1 MVLLC
6 LLCLVMGQNSV
17 VKSKSSHDEHWARL
31 VVMSLA
37 ISAVAT
43 LYLLLVLGFSV
54 RLVDG
59 GGPWFV
65 TGHALEAGE
74 LFDATRNAVAFATFT
89 IAGGAAYLA
98 YRRQRA
104 TDRTNALTTSRHE
117 QDELGELR
125 ARFTTAVEQLA
136 HSSATVRI
144 AGVYSLAA
152 VADQWL
158 VREDVEQA
166 QVAVDVLCGYMRLP
180 YSPDLGENHQTKRVV
195 KIERSDTG
203 EAAEE
208 HFEFPQN
215 DRVVRQTICRLLAS
229 KLRGLPLSRDITAR
243 SQAAPGAWSDL
254 VFDFSGAHLV
264 GANFEACRFNEPVR
278 FVEAVFEGDA
288 SFEGAYFAGRSS
300 FARAEFQS
308 NASFSRVHGALPISF
323 DAAEFDSNVFFD
335 NAHFERLQ
343 LRAAKIEVG
352 AFFRRATF
360 MEELVMP
367 GSSARSWDFSRVTF
381 ERGAHFGRCTAR
393 VRVTFA
399 GASITDPMKFDGT
412 EIPSTKFNRLVEW
425 NSPDGDGADFSDVEW
440 LPDLTDEDPALSD
453 ESLDLVD

>member
-6 LLCLVMGQNSV
+6 LLCLVMGQNPV

-43 LYLLLVLGFSV
+43 LYLLLILGFSV

-65 TGHALEAGE
+65 TGHALEDGE

-104 TDRTNALTTSRHE
+104 TDRSNALTSSRHE
-117 QDELGELR
+117 RDELGELR

-158 VREDVEQA
+158 ANDDVEQA
-166 QVAVDVLCGYMRLP
+166 QVAVDVLCGYMRMP
-180 YSPDLGENHQTKRVV
+180 YSPKLGANHQTKRVV
-195 KIERSDTG
+195 KIEKSDAD

-215 DRVVRQTICRLLAS
+215 DRVVRQTICTVIAS
-229 KLRGLPLSRDITAR
+229 KLRGIPLGERTTAV
-243 SQAAPGAWSDL
+243 PGTWSDL

-264 GANFEACRFNEPVR
+264 EASFAGCQFNGPVR
-278 FVEAVFEGDA
+278 FVGAVFEGRAIFKDA
-288 SFEGAYFAGRSS
+288 HFAGSSS
-300 FARAEFQS
+300 FDRAEFQ
-308 NASFSRVHGALPISF
+308 AHAVFSRVRVAQGISF
-323 DAAEFDSNVFFD
+323 EFAEFEG
-335 NAHFERLQ
+335 NALFSDALFERLAFHGT
-343 LRAAKIEVG
+343 RFAGG
-352 AFFRRATF
+352 ADFKGATF
-360 MEELVMP
+360 ATPLSVSA
-367 GSSARSWDFSRVTF
+367 SSAGKWDFSGATF
-381 ERGAHFGRCTAR
+381 QMGADFEGCTAR
-393 VRVTFA
+393 ARVTFA
-399 GASITDPMKFDGT
+399 RATITLPIEFRGT
-412 EIPSTKFNRLVEW
+412 STPSTSSERSSSRIKAERFVEW
-425 NSPDGDGADFSDVEW
+425 DSPDQDGADFSHVEW
-440 LPDLTDEDPALSD
+440 LPDPAAGVL
-453 ESLDLVD
+453 EQVE

>member
-1 MVLLC
+1 M
-6 LLCLVMGQNSV
+6 
-17 VKSKSSHDEHWARL
+17 A
-31 VVMSLA
+31 LA

-43 LYLLLVLGFSV
+43 LYLLLILGFSV

-65 TGHALEAGE
+65 TGHALEDGE

-104 TDRTNALTTSRHE
+104 TDRTNALTTSRYE

-158 VREDVEQA
+158 ANDDVEQA

-180 YSPDLGENHQTKRVV
+180 YSPDLGANHQTKRVV
-195 KIERSDTG
+195 KLERSDAG
-203 EAAEE
+203 EATEE

-229 KLRGLPLSRDITAR
+229 KLRGLPLRNITAQ

-264 GANFEACRFNEPVR
+264 GANFEACRFNEPVE
-278 FVEAVFEGDA
+278 FVEAVFEGYA
-288 SFEGAYFAGRSS
+288 SFEGAHFAETAAFAHTKFQASATFSGASAELIIWFDSAEFEQRADFSGATFGRFVCLGAKFAGVATFSGATFVKEPHFLASS
-300 FARAEFQS
+300 AREWDFT
-308 NASFSRVHGALPISF
+308 
-323 DAAEFDSNVFFD
+323 
-335 NAHFERLQ
+335 
-343 LRAAKIEVG
+343 
-352 AFFRRATF
+352 RATF
-360 MEELVMP
+360 EHGANFYQAAAL
-367 GSSARSWDFSRVTF
+367 AHVTF
-381 ERGAHFGRCTAR
+381 EGATLTRRIVFNN
-393 VRVTFA
+393 
-399 GASITDPMKFDGT
+399 T
-412 EIPSTKFNRLVEW
+412 ETPAATRHGPDRLVEW
-425 NSPDGDGADFSDVEW
+425 DSPDGDGADFSDVEW
-440 LPDLTDEDPALSD
+440 LPDLTDEAPALSD
-453 ESLDLVD
+453 ESRDLVD